1 MDINIIEYL
10 KVNPNASLREYNDF
24 LEDKNRK
31 SLEELVQAQ
40 LNKAKFFKSLSNKYY
55 RIKFNTDSK
64 SYIHLGEVTVN
75 SYGTATTPGCICYS
89 IYRTSEEL
97 RIKKENNYS
106 VNLLWF
112 KSPLVYDSVDL
123 AKEISEEEYN
133 EATSKI
139 KEFLSKCEF

>member
-24 LEDKNRK
+24 LEDKNK
-31 SLEELVQAQ
+31 KHLEELVQSQ
-40 LNKAKFFKSLSNKYY
+40 LDKAKFFKSLSNKYY
-55 RIKFNTDSK
+55 RIKFNIDSK
-64 SYIHLGEVTVN
+64 AYIYLGEVTVN

-89 IYRTSEEL
+89 VHKTSEEL
-97 RIKKENNYS
+97 CIKRENNYS

-112 KSPLVYDSVDL
+112 KSPLVYGSVDL

-139 KEFLSKCEF
+139 KKFLSECEF